1 MPHTISP
8 IRTDIQDSESGLRRI
23 PLLSTRLNRDKK
35 KEAPASFFLNASLVL
50 DSPFG
55 TYRKARPAPQAE
67 GLRLGPS
74 GNRRRV
80 PLPRSLRGPPRAPGT
95 QPPSSPEPA
104 PSSLRPRRLSRASA
118 SLLRCDRPQPP
129 AASPPAARTPR
140 GSCLSPPV
148 WSTHHSATRWAS
160 SRLAS
165 STTSSTLHKKSAS
178 SLSWASLAF
187 LAAGP
192 HPSAPP

>member
-35 KEAPASFFLNASLVL
+35 KEAGASFFLNASLVL

-55 TYRKARPAPQAE
+55 TYRKARPAPQGE

-80 PLPRSLRGPPRAPGT
+80 P
-95 QPPSSPEPA
+95 
-104 PSSLRPRRLSRASA
+104 A
-118 SLLRCDRPQPP
+118 SLT
-129 AASPPAARTPR
+129 AR
-140 GSCLSPPV
+140 
-148 WSTHHSATRWAS
+148 AS
-160 SRLAS
+160 SRTRNAA
-165 STTSSTLHKKSAS
+165 TLIS
-178 SLSWASLAF
+178 
-187 LAAGP
+187 
-192 HPSAPP
+192 

>member
-55 TYRKARPAPQAE
+55 TYRKARPAPQGE

-74 GNRRRV
+74 GNPRRV
-80 PLPRSLRGPPRAPGT
+80 PPPRSPRGPPRAPGT
-95 QPPSSPEPA
+95 RPPSSPGPA
-104 PSSLRPRRLSRASA
+104 PSSLRPRHLSRASA
-118 SLLRCDRPQPP
+118 SLLRCGRPRPP
-129 AASPPAARTPR
+129 AACPPALQTLRASTR
-140 GSCLSPPV
+140 LPP
-148 WSTHHSATRWAS
+148 S
-160 SRLAS
+160 
-165 STTSSTLHKKSAS
+165 
-178 SLSWASLAF
+178 AF
-187 LAAGP
+187 L
-192 HPSAPP
+192 